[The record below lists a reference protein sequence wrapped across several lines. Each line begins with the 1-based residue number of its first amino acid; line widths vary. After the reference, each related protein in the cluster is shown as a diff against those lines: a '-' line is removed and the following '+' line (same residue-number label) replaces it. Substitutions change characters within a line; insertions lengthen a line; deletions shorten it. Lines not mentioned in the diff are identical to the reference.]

1 MLAFGAAATGV
12 AGAWEALAAVERTS
26 VAASAARLLEPLRR
40 AGSEGRTPT
49 APERRRLRPRAGG
62 VVAAAGGGPP
72 GGAGWLWSAGWLA
85 GGAGLGMI
93 AALAGP
99 ALVVGAVRAR
109 RRRWREELR
118 RAA

>member
-49 APERRRLRPRAGG
+49 APERRRLAAG
-62 VVAAAGGGPP
+62 AAGGMVSG
-72 GGAGWLWSAGWLA
+72 GWLA
-85 GGAGLGMI
+85 GGPSLGI
-93 AALAGP
+93 LAALGGP
-99 ALVVGAVRAR
+99 AVVVGAVRTR

-118 RAA
+118 